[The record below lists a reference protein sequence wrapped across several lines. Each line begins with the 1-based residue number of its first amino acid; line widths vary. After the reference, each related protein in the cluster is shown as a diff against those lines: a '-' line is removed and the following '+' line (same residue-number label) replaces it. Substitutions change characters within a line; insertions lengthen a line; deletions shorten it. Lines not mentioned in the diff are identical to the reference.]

1 MKEILKRYQ
10 RQFQIAGGIC
20 LIFVLGAIGYGMVSA
35 DAQISS
41 GIQKEDGTVTK
52 KCGKRK
58 DGMEKRTRFYKKQRT
73 KEGAFTFGKI

>member
-52 KCGKRK
+52 NVEKEKTVWKREQDSIK
-58 DGMEKRTRFYKKQRT
+58 NKEQRKVLT
-73 KEGAFTFGKI
+73 STL